1 MIFSPEFIASEPE
14 LRSRL
19 QSEGRSYP
27 NLRWD
32 DASSP
37 LEAMQEIDILISDI
51 SGIVFDF
58 CFLTEKPVI
67 TLDFKPDKRGFEA
80 SDLPYEPWELRVLD
94 LVGTKIRETDFDRLP
109 ALVAEEAVNSSR
121 KAQIRVLRDE
131 FVVNF
136 GRAAGQVVDELG
148 RLSFQRAQQRKGV
161 VSELASPVAS
171 STTPTYA
178 GGSE

>member
-14 LRSRL
+14 LLSRL

-32 DASSP
+32 DASNP
-37 LEAMQEIDILISDI
+37 LEAMEETDILVSDI

-67 TLDFKPDKRGFEA
+67 TLGFRPDKRGFEA

-94 LVGTKIRETDFDRLP
+94 LVGTKIRETDFDRLL
-109 ALVAEEAVNSSR
+109 ALVASR
-121 KAQIRVLRDE
+121 KAQIRALRDE

-171 STTPTYA
+171 LTTPTYA